1 MAVVTQLIVVVA
13 LVHVGALLAAVAGE
27 AVRAAAGVVEEA
39 ADAGGQMVAV
49 VAGGTVVGCKI
60 SH

>member
-1 MAVVTQLIVVVA
+1 MAVVTQPIVFVA

-39 ADAGGQMVAV
+39 ADAGGQRVAV
-49 VAGGTVVGCKI
+49 VAGGAVVGCKI
-60 SH
+60 SY